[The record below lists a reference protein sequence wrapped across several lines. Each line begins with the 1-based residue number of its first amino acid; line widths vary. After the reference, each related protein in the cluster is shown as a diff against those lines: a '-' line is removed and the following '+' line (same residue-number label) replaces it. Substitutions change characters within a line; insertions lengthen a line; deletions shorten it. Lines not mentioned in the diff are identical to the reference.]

1 MEKENSFFI
10 DPGNFDDLIQ
20 SGFRVIPKITF
31 ANLCKLFHDVIIIL
45 VSSDLLN
52 LDTTERKEQK
62 LQKIE
67 YLVNEKKAF

>member
-31 ANLCKLFHDVIIIL
+31 ATLCKLFYDVIIIP

-62 LQKIE
+62 LQKTE
-67 YLVNEKKAF
+67 YLVNKKKAF